1 LASIPNFQPPKATT
15 KMGSRIL
22 NRGKRP
28 SLNVIRLGRD
38 RSFGRDMYHFL
49 LTIPWVWFIGLLCL
63 GYIALN
69 AGFALLFLIDGD
81 GLKNAIPD
89 SFLDAFFFSV
99 QTMATIGYGSIYP
112 NSFYA
117 NVIVVV
123 EALVGLI
130 LVAMATGLM
139 FARFARPTSRILF
152 SQVAV
157 ISKHNGIPTL
167 MFRTANERQ
176 NIILE
181 AKLWAVMLRD
191 EISTE
196 GSVMRRFHDL
206 KLTRSQT
213 PIFSL
218 SWMAM
223 HIIDETSPLY
233 GCTSQTLEEID
244 AEIIVTLT
252 GTDETFAQ
260 TIHARQSFISD
271 EILWDMKFVDILAKL
286 PDGRRSIDYKLFH
299 QIAPA
304 TES

>member
-1 LASIPNFQPPKATT
+1 LAFIPNLQTPQIPNK
-15 KMGSRIL
+15 GRSRIV

-28 SLNVIRLGRD
+28 SLNVTRLGRD
-38 RSFGRDMYHFL
+38 RSYGRDLYHFL

-69 AGFALLFLIDGD
+69 AGFALLFLADGN
-81 GLKNAIPD
+81 GLKNAIPN
-89 SFLDAFFFSV
+89 SFWDAFFFSV

-112 NSFYA
+112 TSFYT

-130 LVAMATGLM
+130 MVAMATGLM

-157 ISKHNGIPTL
+157 ISKHNGLPNL

-181 AKLWAVMLRD
+181 AKLWAVILRD
-191 EISTE
+191 EISGE
-196 GSVMRRFHDL
+196 GSVMRRFYDL
-206 KLTRSQT
+206 NLTRSQT

-218 SWMAM
+218 TWMAM

-233 GCTSQTLEEID
+233 GCTPQTLEEMD
-244 AEIIVTLT
+244 AEIIITLT

-260 TIHARQSFISD
+260 TINARHSFISD
-271 EILWDMKFVDILAKL
+271 EIFWDMKFVDILAKL
-286 PDGRRSIDYKLFH
+286 PDGRRSIDYRLFH
-299 QIAPA
+299 QIIPA

>member
-1 LASIPNFQPPKATT
+1 VASIPNLQTPQTST
-15 KMGSRIL
+15 KVRSRII

-38 RSFGRDMYHFL
+38 RSFGRDLYHFL

-63 GYIALN
+63 GYTTLN
-69 AGFALLFLIDGD
+69 AGFALLFLADGD
-81 GLKNAIPD
+81 GLKNAIPN
-89 SFLDAFFFSV
+89 SFWDAFFFSV

-112 NSFYA
+112 TSFYA

-157 ISKHNGIPTL
+157 ICKHDDVSTL
-167 MFRTANERQ
+167 MFRTANERR
-176 NIILE
+176 NTILE
-181 AKLWAVMLRD
+181 AKLWAVMVRD
-191 EISTE
+191 EISVE

-206 KLTRSQT
+206 KLTRSHT
-213 PIFSL
+213 PIFAL
-218 SWMAM
+218 TWMAM

-233 GCTSQTLEEID
+233 GFTPQTLEEVD

-271 EILWDMKFVDILAKL
+271 EIFWDMKFVDILAKL
-286 PDGRRSIDYKLFH
+286 PDGGRSIDYRLFH
-299 QIAPA
+299 QVTSA

>member
-1 LASIPNFQPPKATT
+1 MASIPNLQTPQTST
-15 KMGSRIL
+15 KGRSRIV

-49 LTIPWVWFIGLLCL
+49 LTIPWVWFIGLICL
-63 GYIALN
+63 GYTAVN
-69 AGFALLFLIDGD
+69 VGFALLFLADGD

-89 SFLDAFFFSV
+89 SFWDAFFFSV

-112 NSFYA
+112 NSFYT
-117 NVIVVV
+117 NVIVVL

-157 ISKHNGIPTL
+157 ISKHNGLPTL

-176 NIILE
+176 NTILE

-191 EISTE
+191 EISEE
-196 GSVMRRFHDL
+196 GSVMRRFYDL

-213 PIFSL
+213 PVFSL
-218 SWMAM
+218 TWMAM

-233 GCTSQTLEEID
+233 GATSQTLEEMD

-286 PDGRRSIDYKLFH
+286 PDGGRSIDYRLFH
-299 QIAPA
+299 QVIPV